1 MKRTLSIL
9 IIFTLSATWYGCG
22 ATKKSTMHRLKSK
35 TDVVDS
41 MILPD
46 PKSSREKKV
55 ASEAIIDPDK
65 ISRIPKSPSLKR
77 IRVTGDN
84 TPLRKGPGAQHQ
96 KIGTAAKGDFFDLLR
111 IERGF
116 GNGQT
121 WYLIEDTT
129 GNKFFISSQ
138 LSALVQDKSE
148 PVTKTAQKTESLK
161 PESIVKKK
169 DDQDAPEKIDLQKRK
184 KASLDKIQTI
194 VNVEPELPAE
204 LKEAKHITLNFEGTE
219 LYDVITTFCELLKI
233 DYVIEGN
240 VEGKV
245 TLQTFNKI
253 PVGDL
258 YSVLEQILALNN
270 IAVVKSGNFYRFLQ
284 APDAAKKP
292 MSIHF
297 ADDPSIPDKE
307 RMIIQIIPLQ
317 HISVESMKKIITP
330 LLTTNASFIEVPE
343 TNNLMMI
350 EMAYNVKRIIK
361 VVQTLDID
369 KLASSDIQLYKLRNA
384 DSEVLVKELEE
395 IFSSMGYKEAL
406 GDSLSFLSLTRLNS
420 ILVVNAFDKIL
431 PTIEFWVDRLDQ
443 PVSEGEVSTFVYYV
457 QNGDASSL
465 ASLLNGIFPG
475 DGGNTNNTPKT
486 KKESESKTKAAT
498 PATANVSGSR
508 TTASTSAKGLTVQA
522 TGSINDNLE
531 GEITILPDPDTNA
544 LIIRTSPRN
553 YPAILALINKL
564 DLFPQQVLIEV
575 LIVDLSIDESTAT
588 GLDLAIQDSIGANTV
603 AGSVSSSSAKATAL
617 GTSIGTATASFL
629 AGGSFFIG
637 DPGKIIA
644 QLQLF
649 ASDSKTNVLANPI
662 LVTSDNK
669 AANISITDEIP
680 IVQEA
685 NTPSG
690 GGAVVTSTVEFRSVG
705 IKLDITPKINS
716 ENFINLKINQE
727 ISSRGADVGTQPSF
741 NTRQVN
747 TEVVLKDNQVLVMGG
762 LMRTDS
768 TDTVSGVPFLKDL
781 PYIGKLFGSESTSLK
796 KTELMIFIT
805 PHVISKSEDA
815 EFVTHEFKKRLS
827 TLKPSR
833 RNNS

>member
-1 MKRTLSIL
+1 MKRTSIFLAIFILS
-9 IIFTLSATWYGCG
+9 TAWYGCG
-22 ATKKSTMHRLKSK
+22 VTKKSTMQRLKNK
-35 TDVVDS
+35 TDVIDS
-41 MILPD
+41 MVLPA
-46 PKSSREKKV
+46 P
-55 ASEAIIDPDK
+55 IDKERQAETGELIDSQK
-65 ISRIPKSPSLKR
+65 IKDIPKSAELKKIR
-77 IRVTGDN
+77 ITDDN
-84 TPLRKGPGAQHQ
+84 TPLLKGPGSQYQ
-96 KIGTAAKGDFFDLLR
+96 KIGTALKDDLFDLIR
-111 IERGF
+111 VERGY
-116 GNGQT
+116 GEGQT
-121 WYLIEDTT
+121 WYLVEDAT
-129 GNKFFISSQ
+129 GSKFFIPSKQSEIIHEK
-138 LSALVQDKSE
+138 AKTPLVS
-148 PVTKTAQKTESLK
+148 AQKENVVS
-161 PESIVKKK
+161 PEFPEGS
-169 DDQDAPEKIDLQKRK
+169 QEKIEKIELQKRK
-184 KASLDKIQTI
+184 KASLEKIQT
-194 VNVEPELPAE
+194 VVSVEPDLPEE

-270 IAVVKSGNFYRFLQ
+270 VTVVKSGNFYRFLQ

-292 MSIHF
+292 LSIHF

-317 HISVESMKKIITP
+317 HISVESMRKIITP

-350 EMAYNVKRIIK
+350 EMAYNVKRIVK
-361 VVQTLDID
+361 VVQALDID

-384 DSEVLVKELEE
+384 DSEVMVEELEE

-431 PTIEFWVDRLDQ
+431 PTIEFWVNRLDQ
-443 PVSEGEVSTFVYYV
+443 PVSEGDVSTFVYYV
-457 QNGDASSL
+457 QNGDSGAL
-465 ASLLNGIFPG
+465 AGLLNGIFASS
-475 DGGNTNNTPKT
+475 GNEDTEKNASSGKA
-486 KKESESKTKAAT
+486 SSKTAK
-498 PATANVSGSR
+498 ANVSGAK
-508 TTASTSAKGLTVQA
+508 TTVAATESPTIKTTSG
-522 TGSINDNLE
+522 INGNFE
-531 GEITILPDPDTNA
+531 GEITIIPDSDTNS

-575 LIVDLSIDESTAT
+575 LIVDLSIDDSTET
-588 GLDLAIQDSIGANTV
+588 GLEIALKNPGGDSSKTI
-603 AGSVSSSSAKATAL
+603 AGGISSTTDKATAL

-629 AGGSFFIG
+629 KGGSFFVG
-637 DPGKIIA
+637 EPDKVIA

-680 IVQEA
+680 IEQEA
-685 NTPSG
+685 SVPSG
-690 GGAVVTSTVEFRSVG
+690 GAAVVTSTVEFRSVG

-727 ISSRGADVGTQPSF
+727 ISSRGADVGNQPSF

-762 LMRTDS
+762 LMRTDT
-768 TDTVSGVPFLKDL
+768 TDTTTGVPILKDL
-781 PYIGKLFGSESTSLK
+781 PYIGRLFGSESTQLK

-805 PHVISKSEDA
+805 PHVISNSDDS
-815 EFVTHEFKKRLS
+815 EFVTHEFKKRL
-827 TLKPSR
+827 TNLKNLEHLGS
-833 RNNS
+833 

>member
-1 MKRTLSIL
+1 M
-9 IIFTLSATWYGCG
+9 SATWYGCG
-22 ATKKSTMHRLKSK
+22 ATKKSTMHRLKDK
-35 TDVVDS
+35 TDVVDA

-46 PKSSREKKV
+46 PASVDKK
-55 ASEAIIDPDK
+55 AGADELIDPDK
-65 ISRIPKSPSLKR
+65 IKNIPESKHQKR
-77 IRVTGDN
+77 IRITNKN
-84 TPLRKGPGAQHQ
+84 TSLHKGPGTQYP
-96 KIGTAAKGDFFDLLR
+96 KIGTAAKGDLFDLIR
-111 IERGF
+111 VERGY
-116 GNGQT
+116 GKGQT
-121 WYLIEDTT
+121 WYLAEDAA
-129 GNKFFISSQ
+129 GGKFFISSQ
-138 LSALVQDKSE
+138 SSTITREKPKPAM
-148 PVTKTAQKTESLK
+148 KTTSTWPESLTK
-161 PESIVKKK
+161 QETTKQEP
-169 DDQDAPEKIDLQKRK
+169 DRPEKIELQKRK
-184 KASLDKIQTI
+184 KASLDRIQTI
-194 VNVEPELPAE
+194 VKVEPDLPPE

-253 PVGDL
+253 PVEDL

-270 IAVVKSGNFYRFLQ
+270 VAVVKSGNFYRFLQ

-317 HISVESMKKIITP
+317 HISVESMKKIISP
-330 LLTTNASFIEVPE
+330 LLTTNASFIEIPE

-350 EMAYNVKRIIK
+350 EMAYNVRRIIK
-361 VVQTLDID
+361 VVQALDID

-420 ILVVNAFDKIL
+420 VLVVNAFDKIL
-431 PTIEFWVDRLDQ
+431 PTIEFWVNRLDQ
-443 PVSEGEVSTFVYYV
+443 PISEGDVSTFVYYV
-457 QNGDASSL
+457 QNGDAAAL
-465 ASLLNGIFPG
+465 ASLLNGIFQES
-475 DGGNTNNTPKT
+475 GGSTGTATKT
-486 KKESESKTKAAT
+486 STASKKAAT
-498 PATANVSGSR
+498 TTKANVSGAS
-508 TTASTSAKGLTVQA
+508 TTASTTKKPVVQA
-522 TGSINDNLE
+522 AGSISSDFD
-531 GEITILPDPDTNA
+531 GEVTILPDPDTNS

-564 DLFPQQVLIEV
+564 DLLPQQVLIEV
-575 LIVDLSIDESTAT
+575 LIVDLTIDESTAT
-588 GLDLAIQDSIGANTV
+588 GLELAFKDSSGTLSTAAGISSSTTNASALGSSIG
-603 AGSVSSSSAKATAL
+603 S
-617 GTSIGTATASFL
+617 ATASFL

-637 DPGKIIA
+637 KPDKIIA

-685 NTPSG
+685 SVPSG
-690 GGAVVTSTVEFRSVG
+690 GAAVVTSTVEYRSVG

-716 ENFINLKINQE
+716 ENFINLQISQE
-727 ISSRGADVGTQPSF
+727 ISSRGADVGDQPSF

-762 LMRTDS
+762 LMRTD
-768 TDTVSGVPFLKDL
+768 TLDTVTGVPVLKDL

-805 PHVISKSEDA
+805 PHVISSSEDS
-815 EFVTHEFKKRLS
+815 EFVTTQFKKRLS
-827 TLKPSR
+827 TLKPR
-833 RNNS
+833 GLRKG

>member
-1 MKRTLSIL
+1 MKRIPIIL
-9 IIFTLSATWYGCG
+9 IIFSLSLAAYGCG
-22 ATKKSTMHRLKSK
+22 VTKKSTLNRLKNK
-35 TDVVDS
+35 TDVVDAMVLGGTDKGRDS
-41 MILPD
+41 AETKDLE
-46 PKSSREKKV
+46 KSSE
-55 ASEAIIDPDK
+55 ASK
-65 ISRIPKSPSLKR
+65 IPKSPRLKSIR
-77 IRVTGDN
+77 ITSDS
-84 TPLRKGPGAQHQ
+84 TSLRKGPGTQYSA
-96 KIGTAAKGDFFDLLR
+96 IGSANKGDRFDLIR
-111 IERGF
+111 VEKGF
-116 GNGQT
+116 GKGQN
-121 WYLIEDTT
+121 WYLVEDTS
-129 GNKFFISSQ
+129 GRKFFVPSR
-138 LSALVQDKSE
+138 SARVIREKPK
-148 PVTKTAQKTESLK
+148 PVVKTAELQKPTK
-161 PESIVKKK
+161 PI
-169 DDQDAPEKIDLQKRK
+169 APPTRPEKIELQKRQK
-184 KASLDKIQTI
+184 TSLDKIKTL
-194 VNVEPELPAE
+194 VDVEPKIPDE

-233 DYVIEGN
+233 DYVIEGS

-270 IAVVKSGNFYRFLQ
+270 ITVVKSGNFYRFLQ

-297 ADDPSIPDKE
+297 ADDPNIPDKE

-317 HISVESMKKIITP
+317 HISAESMKKIISP

-361 VVQTLDID
+361 VVRALDID

-384 DSEVLVKELEE
+384 DSEVLVSELEE
-395 IFSSMGYKEAL
+395 VFSSMGYKETL
-406 GDSLSFLSLTRLNS
+406 GDSLSFLSLSRLNS
-420 ILVVNAFDKIL
+420 VLVVNAFDKIL
-431 PTIEFWVDRLDQ
+431 PTIEFWINRLDQ

-457 QNGDASSL
+457 QNGDASAL
-465 ASLLNGIFPG
+465 AGLLNGIFQ
-475 DGGNTNNTPKT
+475 DQSNTT
-486 KKESESKTKAAT
+486 KKTADAKSKTSSAAT
-498 PATANVSGSR
+498 NAKANVSGAK
-508 TTASTSAKGLTVQA
+508 TTTKTAKTAKVQTSNII
-522 TGSINDNLE
+522 SEDFE
-531 GEITILPDPDTNA
+531 GDITILPDPDTNA

-575 LIVDLSIDESTAT
+575 LIVDLTVDETTELGVDWAVQGTAGSHTIAGGANSALAT
-588 GLDLAIQDSIGANTV
+588 GETTL
-603 AGSVSSSSAKATAL
+603 GS
-617 GTSIGTATASFL
+617 SIGTATASFL
-629 AGGSFFIG
+629 PGGSFFIG
-637 DPGKIIA
+637 DPDKLIA

-649 ASDSKTNVLANPI
+649 ASDSKANVLANPI

-685 NTPSG
+685 QTPSG
-690 GGAVVTSTVEFRSVG
+690 SAAVVTSTVEFRSVG

-716 ENFINLKINQE
+716 ENYVNLQINQE
-727 ISSRGADVGTQPSF
+727 ISSRGTDVGSQPSF

-768 TDTVSGVPFLKDL
+768 TDTISGVPFLKDL
-781 PYIGKLFGSESTSLK
+781 PVIGKLFGTETTSHK

-805 PHVISKSEDA
+805 PHVISNSEDS
-815 EFVTHEFKKRLS
+815 ELVTRQFKKRLGH
-827 TLKPSR
+827 LKNIEPLGS
-833 RNNS
+833 

>member
-1 MKRTLSIL
+1 M
-9 IIFTLSATWYGCG
+9 SATWYGCG
-22 ATKKSTMHRLKSK
+22 ATKKSTMHRLKDK
-35 TDVVDS
+35 TDVVDA

-46 PKSSREKKV
+46 PASVDKK
-55 ASEAIIDPDK
+55 AGADELIDPDK
-65 ISRIPKSPSLKR
+65 IKNIPESKHQKR
-77 IRVTGDN
+77 IRITNKN
-84 TPLRKGPGAQHQ
+84 TSLHKGPGTQYP
-96 KIGTAAKGDFFDLLR
+96 KIGTAAKGDLFDLIR
-111 IERGF
+111 VERGY
-116 GNGQT
+116 GKGQT
-121 WYLIEDTT
+121 WYLAEDAA
-129 GNKFFISSQ
+129 GGKFFISSQ
-138 LSALVQDKSE
+138 SSTITREKPKPAM
-148 PVTKTAQKTESLK
+148 KTTSTWPESLTK
-161 PESIVKKK
+161 QETTKQEP
-169 DDQDAPEKIDLQKRK
+169 DRPEKIELQKRK
-184 KASLDKIQTI
+184 KASLDRIQTI
-194 VNVEPELPAE
+194 VKVEPDLPPE

-253 PVGDL
+253 PVEDL

-270 IAVVKSGNFYRFLQ
+270 VAVVKSGNFYRFLQ

-317 HISVESMKKIITP
+317 HISVESMKKIISP
-330 LLTTNASFIEVPE
+330 LLTTNASFIEIPE

-361 VVQTLDID
+361 VVRALDID

-420 ILVVNAFDKIL
+420 VLVVNAFDKIL
-431 PTIEFWVDRLDQ
+431 PTIEFWVNRLDQ
-443 PVSEGEVSTFVYYV
+443 PISEGDVSTFVYYV
-457 QNGDASSL
+457 QNGDAAAL
-465 ASLLNGIFPG
+465 ASLLNGIFQES
-475 DGGNTNNTPKT
+475 GGSTGTATKT
-486 KKESESKTKAAT
+486 STASKKAAT
-498 PATANVSGSR
+498 TTKANVSGAS
-508 TTASTSAKGLTVQA
+508 TTASTTKKPVVQA
-522 TGSINDNLE
+522 AGSISSDFD
-531 GEITILPDPDTNA
+531 GEVTILPDPDTNS

-564 DLFPQQVLIEV
+564 DLLPQQVLIEV
-575 LIVDLSIDESTAT
+575 LIVDLTIDESTAT
-588 GLDLAIQDSIGANTV
+588 GLELAFKDSSGTLSTAAGISSSTTNASALGSSIG
-603 AGSVSSSSAKATAL
+603 S
-617 GTSIGTATASFL
+617 ATASFL

-637 DPGKIIA
+637 KPDKIIA

-680 IVQEA
+680 IVQES
-685 NTPSG
+685 NTPSA
-690 GGAVVTSTVEFRSVG
+690 GGAIVSATVEYRSVG

-716 ENFINLKINQE
+716 ENFINLQISQE
-727 ISSRGADVGTQPSF
+727 ISSRGADVGDQPSF

-762 LMRTDS
+762 LMRTD
-768 TDTVSGVPFLKDL
+768 TLDTVTGVPVLKDI
-781 PYIGKLFGSESTSLK
+781 PYIGRLFGSESTSLK

-805 PHVISKSEDA
+805 PHVISSAEDS
-815 EFVTHEFKKRLS
+815 EFVTSQFKKRLN
-827 TLKPSR
+827 TLKPRGPKKS
-833 RNNS
+833 

>member
-1 MKRTLSIL
+1 M
-9 IIFTLSATWYGCG
+9 SATWYGCG
-22 ATKKSTMHRLKSK
+22 ATKKSTMHRLKDK
-35 TDVVDS
+35 TDVVDA

-46 PKSSREKKV
+46 PASVDKK
-55 ASEAIIDPDK
+55 AGADELIDPDK
-65 ISRIPKSPSLKR
+65 IKNIPESKHQKR
-77 IRVTGDN
+77 IRITNKN
-84 TPLRKGPGAQHQ
+84 TSLHKGPGTQYP
-96 KIGTAAKGDFFDLLR
+96 KIGTAAKGDLFDLIR
-111 IERGF
+111 VERGY
-116 GNGQT
+116 GKGQT
-121 WYLIEDTT
+121 WYLAEDAA
-129 GNKFFISSQ
+129 GGKFFISSQ
-138 LSALVQDKSE
+138 SSTITREKPKPAM
-148 PVTKTAQKTESLK
+148 KTTSTWPESLTK
-161 PESIVKKK
+161 QETTKQEP
-169 DDQDAPEKIDLQKRK
+169 DRPEKIELQKRK
-184 KASLDKIQTI
+184 KASLDRIQTI
-194 VNVEPELPAE
+194 VKVEPDLPPE

-253 PVGDL
+253 PVEDL

-270 IAVVKSGNFYRFLQ
+270 VAVVKSGNFYRFLQ

-317 HISVESMKKIITP
+317 HISVESMKKIISP
-330 LLTTNASFIEVPE
+330 LLTTNASFIEIPE

-350 EMAYNVKRIIK
+350 EMAYNVRRIIK
-361 VVQTLDID
+361 VVQALDID

-420 ILVVNAFDKIL
+420 VLVVNAFDKIL
-431 PTIEFWVDRLDQ
+431 PTIEFWVNRLDQ
-443 PVSEGEVSTFVYYV
+443 PISEGDVSTFVYYV
-457 QNGDASSL
+457 QNGDAAAL
-465 ASLLNGIFPG
+465 ASLLNGIFQES
-475 DGGNTNNTPKT
+475 GGSTGTATKT
-486 KKESESKTKAAT
+486 STASKKAAT
-498 PATANVSGSR
+498 TTKANVSGAS
-508 TTASTSAKGLTVQA
+508 TTASTTKKPVVQA
-522 TGSINDNLE
+522 AGSISSDFD
-531 GEITILPDPDTNA
+531 GEVTILPDPDTNS

-564 DLFPQQVLIEV
+564 DLLPQQVLIEV
-575 LIVDLSIDESTAT
+575 LIVDLTIDESTAT
-588 GLDLAIQDSIGANTV
+588 GLELAFKDSSGTLSTAAGISSSTTNASALGSSIG
-603 AGSVSSSSAKATAL
+603 S
-617 GTSIGTATASFL
+617 ATASFL

-637 DPGKIIA
+637 KPDKIIA

-680 IVQEA
+680 IVQES
-685 NTPSG
+685 NTPSA
-690 GGAVVTSTVEFRSVG
+690 GGAIVSATVEYRSVG

-716 ENFINLKINQE
+716 ENFINLQISQE
-727 ISSRGADVGTQPSF
+727 ISSRGADVGDQPSF

-762 LMRTDS
+762 LMRTD
-768 TDTVSGVPFLKDL
+768 TLDTVTGVPVLKDI
-781 PYIGKLFGSESTSLK
+781 PYIGRLFGSESTSLK

-805 PHVISKSEDA
+805 PHVISSAEDS
-815 EFVTHEFKKRLS
+815 EFVTTQFKKRLS
-827 TLKPSR
+827 TLKPR
-833 RNNS
+833 GLRKG

>member
-1 MKRTLSIL
+1 MKRFPIILAVFILS
-9 IIFTLSATWYGCG
+9 TAWYGCG
-22 ATKKSTMHRLKSK
+22 VTKKSTMHRLKNK

-41 MILPD
+41 MMLPD
-46 PKSSREKKV
+46 PTRDDEKV
-55 ASEAIIDPDK
+55 TAGELIDPQK
-65 ISRIPKSPSLKR
+65 IKAIPKPVSSKK
-77 IRVTGDN
+77 IRVTGES
-84 TPLRKGPGAQHQ
+84 TPLRKGPGTQYQ
-96 KIGTAAKGDFFDLLR
+96 EIGTAAKGDLFDLIR
-111 IERGF
+111 VERGY
-116 GNGQT
+116 GKGQT
-121 WYLIEDTT
+121 WYLVEDST
-129 GNKFFISSQ
+129 GSKFFIPSQSSRIIKEKTETAVETVQ
-138 LSALVQDKSE
+138 PQKSLSA
-148 PVTKTAQKTESLK
+148 ESAK
-161 PESIVKKK
+161 PSQERI
-169 DDQDAPEKIDLQKRK
+169 EKVELQKRK
-184 KASLDKIQTI
+184 KTSLDKIQT
-194 VNVEPELPAE
+194 VVSVEPDLPAE
-204 LKEAKHITLNFEGTE
+204 LKEARHITLNFEGTE

-270 IAVVKSGNFYRFLQ
+270 VTVVKSGNFYRFLQ

-292 MSIHF
+292 LSIHF

-317 HISVESMKKIITP
+317 HISVESMRKIITP

-350 EMAYNVKRIIK
+350 EMGYNVKRIVK
-361 VVQTLDID
+361 VVQALDID

-431 PTIEFWVDRLDQ
+431 PTIEFWVNRLDQ
-443 PVSEGEVSTFVYYV
+443 PISEGDVSTFVYYV
-457 QNGDASSL
+457 QNSDAAAL
-465 ASLLNGIFPG
+465 AGLLNGIFPSG
-475 DGGNTNNTPKT
+475 IESTAKTTSAGKEPKT
-486 KKESESKTKAAT
+486 NSTATSTK
-498 PATANVSGSR
+498 ANVSGAKTPVPVDKNPKVQ
-508 TTASTSAKGLTVQA
+508 TTSG
-522 TGSINDNLE
+522 INGDFE
-531 GEITILPDPDTNA
+531 GEITILPDPDTNS

-575 LIVDLSIDESTAT
+575 LIVDLTVDKETAT
-588 GLDLAIQDSIGANTV
+588 GLDFAIKNSVGNS
-603 AGSVSSSSAKATAL
+603 SVSGSISPTQDVATTL

-629 AGGSFFIG
+629 RGGSFIIG
-637 DPGKIIA
+637 QPDKIIA

-649 ASDSKTNVLANPI
+649 ASDSKANVLANPI

-690 GGAVVTSTVEFRSVG
+690 AGAIVTSSVEFRSVG

-716 ENFINLKINQE
+716 DNFINLKINQE
-727 ISSRGADVGTQPSF
+727 ISSRGTDVGNQPSF

-747 TEVVLKDNQVLVMGG
+747 TEVVLKDNQVLIMGG

-768 TDTVSGVPFLKDL
+768 TGTITGVPILKDL
-781 PYIGKLFGSESTSLK
+781 PYIGRLFGSESTTLK

-805 PHVISKSEDA
+805 PHVISNSDDS
-815 EFVTHEFKKRLS
+815 EFVTREFKKRLS
-827 TLKPSR
+827 HLENLKPVGS
-833 RNNS
+833 

>member
-1 MKRTLSIL
+1 MKRIPIILTIFILSTAL
-9 IIFTLSATWYGCG
+9 YGCG
-22 ATKKSTMHRLKSK
+22 VTKKSTMHRLKNK
-35 TDVVDS
+35 TDVVDA

-46 PKSSREKKV
+46 PTSSAKK
-55 ASEAIIDPDK
+55 AGSEELIDPDK
-65 ISRIPKSPSLKR
+65 FKNIPESPRLKK
-77 IRVTGDN
+77 IRVTSDG
-84 TPLRKGPGAQHQ
+84 TTLHKGPGVQYP
-96 KIGTAAKGDFFDLLR
+96 KIGTAAKGDLFELLR
-111 IERGF
+111 IERGYSE
-116 GNGQT
+116 GQT
-121 WYLIEDTT
+121 WYLAEDAA
-129 GNKFFISSQ
+129 GGKFFISSQ
-138 LSALVQDKSE
+138 SSIIFREKAEPSVETTQEQEPILSESMARQEVLQDK
-148 PVTKTAQKTESLK
+148 L
-161 PESIVKKK
+161 
-169 DDQDAPEKIDLQKRK
+169 EKIELQKRK
-184 KASLDKIQTI
+184 KPSLGQMETI
-194 VNVEPELPAE
+194 VNVEPELPPE
-204 LKEAKHITLNFEGTE
+204 LKEAKHITLNFEGTD

-270 IAVVKSGNFYRFLQ
+270 VVVVKSGNFYRFLR

-297 ADDPSIPDKE
+297 ADDPNIPDKE

-317 HISVESMKKIITP
+317 HISVESMKKIISP
-330 LLTTNASFIEVPE
+330 LLTTNASYIEIPE

-361 VVQTLDID
+361 VVQALDID

-384 DSEVLVKELEE
+384 DSEVLVKELDE

-406 GDSLSFLSLTRLNS
+406 GGSLTFLSLTRLNS
-420 ILVVNAFDKIL
+420 VLVVNAFDKIL
-431 PTIEFWVDRLDQ
+431 PIIEFWVNRLDQ
-443 PVSEGEVSTFVYYV
+443 PISEGEVSTFVYYV
-457 QNGDASSL
+457 QNGDASALS
-465 ASLLNGIFPG
+465 SLLSGIFQDSG
-475 DGGNTNNTPKT
+475 ETTST
-486 KKESESKTKAAT
+486 TKASTGSSSTAT
-498 PATANVSGSR
+498 KTEANASGAST
-508 TTASTSAKGLTVQA
+508 TTATSNQPVVQTTAGLN
-522 TGSINDNLE
+522 SEIE
-531 GEITILPDPDTNA
+531 GEITILPDPDTNS

-575 LIVDLSIDESTAT
+575 LIVDLSITDSTAA
-588 GLDLAIQDSIGANTV
+588 GLELALQ
-603 AGSVSSSSAKATAL
+603 GSSGSKTISGGISSSTANASAL
-617 GTSIGTATASFL
+617 GASIGTATASFL

-637 DPGKIIA
+637 EPDKIIA

-669 AANISITDEIP
+669 AASISITDEIP

-685 NTPSG
+685 QVPSG
-690 GGAVVTSTVEFRSVG
+690 GGSVVTSRVEYRSVG

-716 ENFINLKINQE
+716 DNYINLKISQE
-727 ISSRGADVGTQPSF
+727 ISSRGADVGDQPSF

-762 LMRTDS
+762 LIRTDT

-781 PYIGKLFGSESTSLK
+781 PYIGKLFGSETTSLK

-805 PHVISKSEDA
+805 PHVISNSEDS
-815 EFVTHEFKKRLS
+815 EFVTRQFKRRLS
-827 TLKPSR
+827 DLKLSR
-833 RNNS
+833 LRKS

>member
-1 MKRTLSIL
+1 MKRTFIILVMFILS
-9 IIFTLSATWYGCG
+9 TAWYGCG
-22 ATKKSTMHRLKSK
+22 VTKKSTMDRLKNK
-35 TDVVDS
+35 TDVIGSMVLVDPPNS
-41 MILPD
+41 NEQAATGEL
-46 PKSSREKKV
+46 
-55 ASEAIIDPDK
+55 IDSQK
-65 ISRIPKSPSLKR
+65 IKDIPKSINLKKIR
-77 IRVTGDN
+77 IKSDS
-84 TPLRKGPGAQHQ
+84 TPLLKGPGSKYQ
-96 KIGTAAKGDFFDLLR
+96 KIGTAAKGDLFDLIR
-111 IERGF
+111 IERGY
-116 GNGQT
+116 GKGET
-121 WYLIEDTT
+121 WYLVEDAT
-129 GNKFFISSQ
+129 GSKFFVPSKQSRIIHEKSVRPVM
-138 LSALVQDKSE
+138 SAQ
-148 PVTKTAQKTESLK
+148 AQKNVSPKT
-161 PESIVKKK
+161 PEVSQEK
-169 DDQDAPEKIDLQKRK
+169 PEKIELQKRQK
-184 KASLDKIQTI
+184 VSLDKIQT
-194 VNVEPELPAE
+194 VVSVEPELPEE

-240 VEGKV
+240 VDGKV

-253 PVGDL
+253 PVEDL

-270 IAVVKSGNFYRFLQ
+270 VTVVKSGNFYRFLE

-292 MSIHF
+292 LSIHF
-297 ADDPSIPDKE
+297 ADDPSIPNKE

-317 HISVESMKKIITP
+317 HISVESMRKIITP

-350 EMAYNVKRIIK
+350 EMAYNVKRIVK
-361 VVQTLDID
+361 VVQALDID

-384 DSEVLVKELEE
+384 DSEVMVKELEE

-431 PTIEFWVDRLDQ
+431 PTIEFWVNRLDQ
-443 PVSEGEVSTFVYYV
+443 PVSEGDVSTFVYYV
-457 QNGDASSL
+457 QNGDSGAL
-465 ASLLNGIFPG
+465 AGLLNGIFASS
-475 DGGNTNNTPKT
+475 GNEETKTNTSTGKT
-486 KKESESKTKAAT
+486 STTAAT
-498 PATANVSGSR
+498 KANVSG
-508 TTASTSAKGLTVQA
+508 ASTTVTAKKSPTIEA
-522 TGSINDNLE
+522 TGAISGDFE
-531 GEITILPDPDTNA
+531 GEITILPDPDTNS

-564 DLFPQQVLIEV
+564 DLSPQQVLIEV
-575 LIVDLSIDESTAT
+575 LIVDLTIDNSTAA
-588 GLDLAIQDSIGANTV
+588 GLELAIKNPGGADANTV
-603 AGSVSSSSAKATAL
+603 AGGISATTDGATSL
-617 GTSIGTATASFL
+617 GGSIGSATASFL
-629 AGGSFFIG
+629 RGGSYFIG
-637 DPGKIIA
+637 QPDKIIA

-685 NTPSG
+685 SVPSG
-690 GGAVVTSTVEFRSVG
+690 GAAVVTSTVEFRSVG

-716 ENFINLKINQE
+716 KNLINLRISQE
-727 ISSRGADVGTQPSF
+727 ISSLGAEASNGQPSF

-762 LMRTDS
+762 LMRTDT
-768 TDTVSGVPFLKDL
+768 TDTTTGVPFFKDL

-805 PHVISKSEDA
+805 PHVISNADDS
-815 EFVTHEFKKRLS
+815 EFVTSEFKKRL
-827 TLKPSR
+827 TNLKSIQHLG
-833 RNNS
+833 S

>member
-1 MKRTLSIL
+1 M
-9 IIFTLSATWYGCG
+9 SATWYGCG
-22 ATKKSTMHRLKSK
+22 ATKKSTMHRLKDK
-35 TDVVDS
+35 TDVVDA

-46 PKSSREKKV
+46 PASVDKK
-55 ASEAIIDPDK
+55 AGADELIDPDK
-65 ISRIPKSPSLKR
+65 IKNIPESKHQKR
-77 IRVTGDN
+77 IRITNKN
-84 TPLRKGPGAQHQ
+84 TSLHKGPGTQYP
-96 KIGTAAKGDFFDLLR
+96 KIGTAAKGDLFDLIR
-111 IERGF
+111 VERGY
-116 GNGQT
+116 GKGQT
-121 WYLIEDTT
+121 WYLAEDAA
-129 GNKFFISSQ
+129 GGKFFISS
-138 LSALVQDKSE
+138 KSSTITRE
-148 PVTKTAQKTESLK
+148 KPKPAMKTTSTWPESLTK
-161 PESIVKKK
+161 QETTKQEP
-169 DDQDAPEKIDLQKRK
+169 DRPEKIELQKRK
-184 KASLDKIQTI
+184 KASLDRIQTI
-194 VNVEPELPAE
+194 VKVEPDLPPE

-253 PVGDL
+253 PVEDL

-270 IAVVKSGNFYRFLQ
+270 VAVVKSGNFYRFLQ

-317 HISVESMKKIITP
+317 HISVESMKKIISP
-330 LLTTNASFIEVPE
+330 LLTTNASFIEIPE

-350 EMAYNVKRIIK
+350 EMAYNVRRIIK
-361 VVQTLDID
+361 VVQALDID

-420 ILVVNAFDKIL
+420 VLVVNAFDKIL
-431 PTIEFWVDRLDQ
+431 PTIEFWVNRLDQ
-443 PVSEGEVSTFVYYV
+443 PISEGDVSTFVYYV
-457 QNGDASSL
+457 QNGDAAAL
-465 ASLLNGIFPG
+465 ASLLNGIFQES
-475 DGGNTNNTPKT
+475 GGSTGTATKT
-486 KKESESKTKAAT
+486 STASKKAAT
-498 PATANVSGSR
+498 TTKANVSGAS
-508 TTASTSAKGLTVQA
+508 TTASTTKKPVVQA
-522 TGSINDNLE
+522 AGSISSDFD
-531 GEITILPDPDTNA
+531 GEVTILPDPDTNS

-564 DLFPQQVLIEV
+564 DLLPQQVLIEV
-575 LIVDLSIDESTAT
+575 LIVDLTIDESTAT
-588 GLDLAIQDSIGANTV
+588 GLELAFKDSSGTLSTAAGISSSTTNASALGSSIG
-603 AGSVSSSSAKATAL
+603 S
-617 GTSIGTATASFL
+617 ATASFL

-637 DPGKIIA
+637 KPDKIIA

-680 IVQEA
+680 IVQES
-685 NTPSG
+685 NTPSA
-690 GGAVVTSTVEFRSVG
+690 GGAIVSATVEYRSVG

-716 ENFINLKINQE
+716 ENFINLQISQE
-727 ISSRGADVGTQPSF
+727 ISSRGADVGDQPSF

-762 LMRTDS
+762 LMRTD
-768 TDTVSGVPFLKDL
+768 TLDTVTGVPVLKDI
-781 PYIGKLFGSESTSLK
+781 PYIGRLFGSESTSLK

-805 PHVISKSEDA
+805 PHVISSAEDS
-815 EFVTHEFKKRLS
+815 EFVTSQFKKRLN
-827 TLKPSR
+827 TLKPRGPKKS
-833 RNNS
+833 

>member
-1 MKRTLSIL
+1 M
-9 IIFTLSATWYGCG
+9 SATWYGCG
-22 ATKKSTMHRLKSK
+22 ATKKSTMHRLKDK
-35 TDVVDS
+35 TDVVDA

-46 PKSSREKKV
+46 PASVDKK
-55 ASEAIIDPDK
+55 AGADELIDPDK
-65 ISRIPKSPSLKR
+65 IKNIPESKHQKR
-77 IRVTGDN
+77 IRITNKN
-84 TPLRKGPGAQHQ
+84 TSLHKGPGTQYP
-96 KIGTAAKGDFFDLLR
+96 KIGTAAKGDLFDLIR
-111 IERGF
+111 VERGY
-116 GNGQT
+116 GKGQT
-121 WYLIEDTT
+121 WYLAEDAA
-129 GNKFFISSQ
+129 GGKFFISSQ
-138 LSALVQDKSE
+138 SSTITREKPKPAM
-148 PVTKTAQKTESLK
+148 KTTSTWPESLTK
-161 PESIVKKK
+161 QETTKQEP
-169 DDQDAPEKIDLQKRK
+169 DRPEKIELQKRK
-184 KASLDKIQTI
+184 KASLDRIQTI
-194 VNVEPELPAE
+194 VKVEPDLPPE

-253 PVGDL
+253 PVEDL

-270 IAVVKSGNFYRFLQ
+270 VAVVKSGNFYRFLQ

-297 ADDPSIPDKE
+297 ADDPNIPDKE
-307 RMIIQIIPLQ
+307 RMIIQIVPLQ

-361 VVQTLDID
+361 VVQALDID
-369 KLASSDIQLYKLRNA
+369 KLASSDIQLYKLQNA
-384 DSEVLVKELEE
+384 DSEVMVGELEE

-406 GDSLSFLSLTRLNS
+406 DDSLSFLSLSRLNS

-457 QNGDASSL
+457 QNGDAGAL
-465 ASLLNGIFPG
+465 ASLLNGIFPSQG
-475 DGGNTNNTPKT
+475 EDNTKTTQVSKT
-486 KKESESKTKAAT
+486 KKGKTDKKAKI
-498 PATANVSGSR
+498 SG
-508 TTASTSAKGLTVQA
+508 ASTSTSKTRNIEAV
-522 TGSINDNLE
+522 SNISSNLE

-564 DLFPQQVLIEV
+564 DLMPQQVLIEV
-575 LIVDLSIDESTAT
+575 LIVDLSIDESTAA
-588 GLDLAIQDSIGANTV
+588 GLNLAFQDSIGANTI
-603 AGSVSSSSAKATAL
+603 AGSVSSSTANASAL
-617 GTSIGTATASFL
+617 GSSIGTATASFL
-629 AGGSFFIG
+629 SGGSFFVG

-644 QLQLF
+644 QLQMF

-669 AANISITDEIP
+669 AASISITDEIP

-685 NTPSG
+685 SVPSG
-690 GGAVVTSTVEFRSVG
+690 GAAVVTSTVEFRSVG

-716 ENFINLKINQE
+716 ENFINLQINQE
-727 ISSRGADVGTQPSF
+727 ISSRGADVGDQPSF

-747 TEVVLKDNQVLVMGG
+747 TEVVLKDNQILVMGG
-762 LMRTDS
+762 LMRTDT
-768 TDTVSGVPFLKDL
+768 TDTISGVPVLKDL
-781 PYIGKLFGSESTSLK
+781 PYIGKLFGSETTSHK

-805 PHVISKSEDA
+805 PHVISKSQDA
-815 EFVTHEFKKRLS
+815 EFITHQFKKRLS
-827 TLKPSR
+827 TLKASPLS
-833 RNNS
+833 